1 MPAGDGAVEGTVV
14 AARRAGAGQRLEL
27 AVPGGRLDVD
37 VPADAPTAGGLAVLP
52 RVWHL
57 YDP

>member
-1 MPAGDGAVEGTVV
+1 V
-14 AARRAGAGQRLEL
+14 

>member
-1 MPAGDGAVEGTVV
+1 
-14 AARRAGAGQRLEL
+14 
-27 AVPGGRLDVD
+27 VD
-37 VPADAPTAGGLAVLP
+37 VPAAAPTAGGLAVLP